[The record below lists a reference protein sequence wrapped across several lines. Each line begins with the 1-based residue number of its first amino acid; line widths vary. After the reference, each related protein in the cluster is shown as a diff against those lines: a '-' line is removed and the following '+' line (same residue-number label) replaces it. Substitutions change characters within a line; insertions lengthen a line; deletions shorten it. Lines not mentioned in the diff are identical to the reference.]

1 MLVLEEQ
8 RYIHEDL
15 ERLEQGVADRIRDE
29 PKHIR
34 DRLNRDHEISQLL
47 DQIQVQSNNLLDIYK
62 DENGVRS
69 QEIQQI
75 GTGDPFE
82 EFYKQLKDVRDH
94 HARYPNEQAE
104 NSEQRYKIK
113 RPTDGEP
120 MPSIVDSLFSGE
132 EAYGR
137 FFDLNTCHEAYLN
150 LPNVRRLTYLQ
161 YLETFD
167 NFAPGH
173 GGVTR
178 PNKLTDQYFKYVG
191 QLADYL
197 ESFMRRTRPLENVD
211 KVLTS
216 FDQEFETA
224 WDKDE
229 LQGWEK
235 ETPATNG
242 AGKETSTADAVW
254 CEDCQKEFKNEN
266 VYKNHL
272 TGRKH
277 IKAAEQRKQRQEED
291 SAPSNG
297 TTNGTVS
304 ATRLKER
311 AVADREYRV
320 KRLASAMS
328 TERSDTRV
336 NVERKQGMTERER
349 QQELENLLNVSD
361 APQEVA
367 EEGEGEDE
375 DGEEKIYN
383 PLKLPLAW
391 DGKPIPFWLYR
402 LHGLGVEFPCEICG
416 NFVYMGRRA
425 FDKHFNEAR
434 HIYGLKCLGITN
446 TALFRDI
453 IRIDEALKLWD
464 KIQREKKRNKVDE
477 GSVVQME
484 DGEGN
489 VMPEKVYY
497 DLQKQGLLVRHA
509 SIYIGSTPHPAR
521 RLKQHNGEARG
532 GAVRTARQTLR
543 PWEPI
548 ILVTGFP
555 SSIAA
560 LKFEWALT
568 NPHVTMHIPA
578 DERLTKTT
586 QKAKRKGKPR
596 KPIHSLRSVV
606 SNLHLL
612 VKVPSFARWPLTLH
626 FFAPDSKKAWDNW
639 LKSTDASPK
648 EGMKIHTD
656 FGLSKQP
663 QFRGPTSEPWG
674 IHALPVDYA
683 PMKEYVEKAHNI
695 VSFEREGKCVHCHE
709 ELESNKGL
717 QPMCPNDGCE
727 AMGHLDCWGKH
738 ALRDEDEGTVIP
750 KSCTCPGCGG
760 EIEWADMMK
769 ELTLRVRGP
778 KEVEKLLKKRRRT
791 KKAAAAEL

>member
-15 ERLEQGVADRIRDE
+15 ERLEQGIADRIRDE
-29 PKHIR
+29 PRHVSSLKRLTKQPLTVQIR

-47 DQIQVQSNNLLDIYK
+47 DQIQVQSKNLLDIYK

-75 GTGDPFE
+75 GTGDPFA
-82 EFYKQLKDVRDH
+82 EFYKQLKGVREH
-94 HARYPNEQAE
+94 HERYPYEQAE
-104 NSEQRYKIK
+104 NSEQRYQIK
-113 RPTDGEP
+113 KSDGEP

-137 FFDLNTCHEAYLN
+137 FFDLNICHEAYLN

-161 YLETFD
+161 YLENFD

-178 PNKLTDQYFKYVG
+178 ANKLTDQYFKYVG
-191 QLADYL
+191 QLAEYL

-211 KVLTS
+211 KVLAS

-229 LQGWEK
+229 IQGWEK
-235 ETPATNG
+235 DSHSTNAT
-242 AGKETSTADAVW
+242 AKETSTAEAVW
-254 CEDCQKEFKNEN
+254 CEDCEKEFKNEN

-277 IKAAEQRKQRQEED
+277 IKAAEQRKQRQEQD
-291 SAPSNG
+291 SPANG
-297 TTNGTVS
+297 ATGIVS

-311 AVADREYRV
+311 AVAEREYRV

-349 QQELENLLNVSD
+349 AQELENLFNADDTPQD
-361 APQEVA
+361 AQDD
-367 EEGEGEDE
+367 GEGEDE
-375 DGEEKIYN
+375 DGEERIYN

-446 TALFRDI
+446 TTLFRDI
-453 IRIDEALKLWD
+453 TRIEEAMQLWE
-464 KIQREKKRNKVDE
+464 KIQKEKKRTKVDE

-489 VMPEKVYY
+489 VMPEKVYL
-497 DLQKQGLLVRHA
+497 DLQKQGLL
-509 SIYIGSTPHPAR
+509 
-521 RLKQHNGEARG
+521 
-532 GAVRTARQTLR
+532 
-543 PWEPI
+543 
-548 ILVTGFP
+548 
-555 SSIAA
+555 
-560 LKFEWALT
+560 
-568 NPHVTMHIPA
+568 
-578 DERLTKTT
+578 
-586 QKAKRKGKPR
+586 
-596 KPIHSLRSVV
+596 
-606 SNLHLL
+606 
-612 VKVPSFARWPLTLH
+612 
-626 FFAPDSKKAWDNW
+626 
-639 LKSTDASPK
+639 
-648 EGMKIHTD
+648 
-656 FGLSKQP
+656 
-663 QFRGPTSEPWG
+663 
-674 IHALPVDYA
+674 
-683 PMKEYVEKAHNI
+683 
-695 VSFEREGKCVHCHE
+695 
-709 ELESNKGL
+709 
-717 QPMCPNDGCE
+717 
-727 AMGHLDCWGKH
+727 
-738 ALRDEDEGTVIP
+738 
-750 KSCTCPGCGG
+750 
-760 EIEWADMMK
+760 
-769 ELTLRVRGP
+769 
-778 KEVEKLLKKRRRT
+778 
-791 KKAAAAEL
+791 

>member
-15 ERLEQGVADRIRDE
+15 ERLEQGIADRIRDE
-29 PKHIR
+29 PRHIR

-47 DQIQVQSNNLLDIYK
+47 DQIQVQSSNLVGIYK
-62 DENGVRS
+62 DENGVRA

-75 GTGDPFE
+75 GTGDPFA

-94 HARYPNEQAE
+94 HERYPHEQAE
-104 NSEQRYKIK
+104 NSEQRYKVK
-113 RPTDGEP
+113 RSDGEP

-137 FFDLNTCHEAYLN
+137 FFDLTTSHEAYLN

-167 NFAPGH
+167 NFSPAH

-178 PNKLTDQYFKYVG
+178 QGKLTNQYFKYVG

-216 FDQEFETA
+216 FDEEFETA
-224 WDKDE
+224 WEKE
-229 LQGWEK
+229 EIQGWEK
-235 ETPATNG
+235 DASSTSGTA
-242 AGKETSTADAVW
+242 KKTSTADAVW
-254 CEDCQKEFKNEN
+254 CDDCQKEFKNEN

-277 IKAAEQRKQRQEED
+277 IKAAEQRKQRQEQE
-291 SAPSNG
+291 SAPADDIVNG
-297 TTNGTVS
+297 TS

-311 AVADREYRV
+311 AVAEREHRV

-349 QQELENLLNVSD
+349 AQELENYFNSED
-361 APQEVA
+361 APQEPQ
-367 EEGEGEDE
+367 EEGEGDDE
-375 DGEEKIYN
+375 DGEERIYN

-446 TALFRDI
+446 TTLFRDI
-453 IRIDEALKLWD
+453 TGIAEALQLWE
-464 KIQREKKRNKVDE
+464 KIQKEKKRSTVDE

-497 DLQKQGLLVRHA
+497 DLQKQGLL
-509 SIYIGSTPHPAR
+509 
-521 RLKQHNGEARG
+521 
-532 GAVRTARQTLR
+532 
-543 PWEPI
+543 
-548 ILVTGFP
+548 
-555 SSIAA
+555 
-560 LKFEWALT
+560 
-568 NPHVTMHIPA
+568 
-578 DERLTKTT
+578 
-586 QKAKRKGKPR
+586 
-596 KPIHSLRSVV
+596 
-606 SNLHLL
+606 
-612 VKVPSFARWPLTLH
+612 
-626 FFAPDSKKAWDNW
+626 
-639 LKSTDASPK
+639 
-648 EGMKIHTD
+648 
-656 FGLSKQP
+656 
-663 QFRGPTSEPWG
+663 
-674 IHALPVDYA
+674 
-683 PMKEYVEKAHNI
+683 
-695 VSFEREGKCVHCHE
+695 
-709 ELESNKGL
+709 
-717 QPMCPNDGCE
+717 
-727 AMGHLDCWGKH
+727 
-738 ALRDEDEGTVIP
+738 
-750 KSCTCPGCGG
+750 
-760 EIEWADMMK
+760 
-769 ELTLRVRGP
+769 
-778 KEVEKLLKKRRRT
+778 
-791 KKAAAAEL
+791 